1 MARHDKSR
9 GVSIAEAIV
18 SLRGKL
24 GATQQELADR
34 LKIRVG
40 TVSAYEQGTR
50 EPSQRILRSL
60 SEIARA
66 CGFKRLRAAFD
77 SQRAGA
83 VASTL
88 TNLPTEGR
96 QRRVS
101 KSELESW
108 KNWLL
113 KSIASLLD
121 DAVQKMEP
129 LTVKVHHRGIPDPPE
144 HKVEVAVDELVDIL
158 GYVRGARG
166 TAEWLASEIQ
176 MYIDGSIP
184 MERPELPE
192 NLEEPDN

>member
-1 MARHDKSR
+1 
-9 GVSIAEAIV
+9 VSIAEAIV

-108 KNWLL
+108 TNWLL
-113 KSIASLLD
+113 KSVASLLD

-129 LTVKVHHRGIPDPPE
+129 LCSKYTPDQ
-144 HKVEVAVDELVDIL
+144 KVELAVDQLVDIL

-166 TAEWLASEIQ
+166 TVEWLASEIQ